1 MALASGKCPKCGEII
16 KVNAEKKSGFCSKC
30 GQPIDV
36 QPSLSLFAQAQEPAQ
51 AQPVRKAPTQSARAA
66 APLNADAKIKE
77 MFEFCGSE
85 SDFLMLRSKV
95 MEMSVSDTD
104 KAKLLEALDQA
115 TKKRLAEAFEKAE
128 KYKSAT
134 ESPMSTIIGGICL
147 AAIGLAVNYFFHMKW
162 PGIAGVALG
171 IIGIIGTFMDR
182 FNKKEMQANKAAADL
197 IALYRSRGYKI

>member
-16 KVNAEKKSGFCSKC
+16 KVNAEKESGFCSKC
-30 GQPIDV
+30 GQQIDV
-36 QPSLSLFAQAQEPAQ
+36 QQSLSLFAQAQETAQ
-51 AQPVRKAPTQSARAA
+51 ARPVRKAPTQSARAA

-134 ESPMSTIIGGICL
+134 
-147 AAIGLAVNYFFHMKW
+147 
-162 PGIAGVALG
+162 
-171 IIGIIGTFMDR
+171 
-182 FNKKEMQANKAAADL
+182 
-197 IALYRSRGYKI
+197 